1 MTPRLAPKLAAVA
14 LLCAAAGAFA
24 DTRIISITS
33 SAASVSLRNGSAL
46 VRFNVGG
53 NAESRE
59 RCGYFV
65 EYNDGMA
72 GDSRLVENENGQFTR
87 PHERA
92 FNRPGTY
99 TVQATGRS
107 VRTTEGC
114 EGSTSTTVVVVAE
127 AAAAPA
133 AAVTPACPEGWALNE
148 RSVNRRTGA
157 YNCSAKPQLQMECGQ
172 GLQYYERGGMI
183 GCQASRRNRRND

>member
-1 MTPRLAPKLAAVA
+1 MTPRLTQRLAAVA
-14 LLCAAAGAFA
+14 LLCAATGAFA

-33 SAASVSLRNGSAL
+33 SAANVALRNGSAL

-53 NAESRE
+53 DAESRK

-72 GDSRLVENENGQFTR
+72 GDSRIVENENGPFKR

-99 TVQATGRS
+99 TVQASGRS
-107 VRTTEGC
+107 VRTTNGC
-114 EGSTSTTVVVVAE
+114 EGSTSTTVVVAAEVAP
-127 AAAAPA
+127 APA
-133 AAVTPACPEGWALNE
+133 AAVAPACPEGWALNE

-157 YNCSAKPQLQMECGQ
+157 YSCYAKAQLQMACGE

-183 GCQASRRNRRND
+183 GCQATRRNRRND